1 VILWDPNVLARVRRL
16 HLLAVQTVEGLLHGG
31 HKSRRV
37 GANVEF
43 ADYKDYS
50 PGDSLRDLDWKVL
63 ARSDRLVVRRY
74 EVETELQC
82 VLVLDASGDL
92 STGQGSPLRH
102 ARA

>member
-82 VLVLDASGDL
+82 VLVSRRLGGPLD
-92 STGQGSPLRH
+92 GSRLPLRH